1 MCFEIVELV
10 SGRALCLQKSYS
22 DTPETFL
29 QRIARVLCQTIPV
42 VNVKK
47 VSQTTAATAW
57 WSASLSK

>member
-1 MCFEIVELV
+1 VCFEIVELV

-47 VSQTTAATAW
+47 VSQTTAATA
-57 WSASLSK
+57 